1 MMTPKHSRCPHTRTP
16 CLGAILAL
24 MALATPP
31 TVSVAATFAPITGAL
46 NIRAGD
52 KLPQSTVPVIGSASL
67 IDSSFPVGHASA
79 SLQAEIVGA
88 NRFNFAA
95 AASSST
101 NQAAPVGG
109 SNATAAV
116 GFNQTFTIAAPQ
128 WVQVTGKVLGPPG
141 DAGVYAIIA
150 FGPTGQPPPYT
161 LPHTADR
168 EVTHENLFP
177 AGGYT
182 LTGQVHTTAVVP
194 PAHAGAVSGF
204 VLIAAV
210 ADFNGNLKVDGPDLA
225 AWRSGFGS
233 TTGTFASG
241 NLDGDSDADGAD
253 FLLWQRQLGAML
265 PTAVHSI
272 PEPGGGLLA
281 TFAVAAYCLTCRWAA
296 RRAARSP
303 AR

>member
-1 MMTPKHSRCPHTRTP
+1 MMTPKDSRCPHTRAL

-24 MALATPP
+24 MALVTPP
-31 TVSVAATFAPITGAL
+31 TVSVAATFAPITGSL

-52 KLPQSTVPVIGSASL
+52 KPPQSTAPVIGSASL

-79 SLQAEIVGA
+79 SLQAAIVGA

-101 NQAAPVGG
+101 NQQAPVGA

-141 DAGVYAIIA
+141 DAGVYAIIG
-150 FGPTGQPPPYT
+150 FGPTGQPLYNI
-161 LPHTADR
+161 LHTADD
-168 EVTHENLFP
+168 EVTHNGVFA
-177 AGGYT
+177 AGSYT

-204 VLIAAV
+204 VLIAEF

-225 AWRSGFGS
+225 AWRSGFSS

-265 PTAVHSI
+265 PAAVHSI

-281 TFAVAAYCLTCRWAA
+281 TFAMAAYCLTCRCAA